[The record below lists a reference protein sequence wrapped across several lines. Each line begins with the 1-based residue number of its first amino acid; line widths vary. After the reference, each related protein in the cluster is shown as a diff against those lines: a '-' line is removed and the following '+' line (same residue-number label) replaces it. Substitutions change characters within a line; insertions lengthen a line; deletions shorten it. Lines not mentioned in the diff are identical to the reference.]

1 MMRALFFRLLA
12 RDFQAGHLTLL
23 GLALAIS
30 VFAMATVLSLADR
43 FERSIKARAASL
55 LAADVLLVSDHPI
68 DPRLPNEAQRLDRYR
83 QVLEPYIYHYLIE
96 RHSPV
101 LNGFWAQYVPP
112 KAAKH

>member
-43 FERSIKARAASL
+43 FERSAVLSGKSL
-55 LAADVLLVSDHPI
+55 TVWRLLLTS
-68 DPRLPNEAQRLDRYR
+68 R
-83 QVLEPYIYHYLIE
+83 QD
-96 RHSPV
+96 
-101 LNGFWAQYVPP
+101 
-112 KAAKH
+112 